1 MVEPLKRRNSQSVPA
16 FETDTK
22 LDRNINMRKLK
33 VFYFFTE
40 ESDSY
45 EEIMKTFLMNA
56 KLEIKFSKEVINHAT
71 LASGSSFPLQDF
83 SKHVDDVKCQITTQN
98 VFCFGTRA
106 SEGEIFQVKVK
117 FGIKRDRKVVME
129 EGMSLFKKDNIYFP
143 GKEYYSSDPL
153 PGDWIGL
160 ITDKTVLDKSFE
172 NEDTQAKD

>member
-40 ESDSY
+40 ESESY

-71 LASGSSFPLQDF
+71 LASGSS
-83 SKHVDDVKCQITTQN
+83 
-98 VFCFGTRA
+98 
-106 SEGEIFQVKVK
+106 
-117 FGIKRDRKVVME
+117 
-129 EGMSLFKKDNIYFP
+129 
-143 GKEYYSSDPL
+143 
-153 PGDWIGL
+153 